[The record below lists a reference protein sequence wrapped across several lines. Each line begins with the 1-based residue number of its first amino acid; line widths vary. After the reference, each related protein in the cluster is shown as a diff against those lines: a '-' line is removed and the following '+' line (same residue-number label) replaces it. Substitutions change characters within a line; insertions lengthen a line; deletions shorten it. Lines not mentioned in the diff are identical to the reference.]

1 MAGSAVV
8 HYAGTD
14 RPENGQALRVGESEK
29 KLSESVHGVYK
40 VHGVYR
46 LYAHR
51 STHRVWHS
59 FSPYIARCCCSWW
72 PHLSDHGSTPS
83 VCYTAPESVSSPP
96 SDLSSSWQPSPS
108 KVKLSW
114 PSHQIARGNE
124 FSLEESNVIGISS
137 ARNFQFPKQSQ
148 TPFHFRRY
156 NLIASHIGLILLCSD
171 SLS

>member
-1 MAGSAVV
+1 M

-29 KLSESVHGVYK
+29 KLSESVHAVHTVYS
-40 VHGVYR
+40 VHG
-46 LYAHR
+46 LYAHT
-51 STHRVWHS
+51 STYRVWHCS
-59 FSPYIARCCCSWW
+59 SPYIARCCCCSWW

-114 PSHQIARGNE
+114 PCRQIARGNE

-148 TPFHFRRY
+148 TPFHFRQY
-156 NLIASHIGLILLCSD
+156 NLIASHSGLILLCSD
-171 SLS
+171 SLSLM